1 MYNIDEYIKASAKM
15 ENVSDGGSECFD
27 FGNVVLVKYKVSVKY
42 SVNAIA
48 RENEE
53 LIAAAANKKEI
64 WELIHHIIWRL
75 KE

>member
-1 MYNIDEYIKASAKM
+1 M

-27 FGNVVLVKYKVSVKY
+27 FGNVVLVKYKISVRF
-42 SVNAIA
+42 NAIA

-53 LIAAAANKKEI
+53 LIAAAANKKRDMGVNT
-64 WELIHHIIWRL
+64 HIIWQL